1 MKKVIILLI
10 VSFGFL
16 SYSIKG
22 YPGYTVP
29 PKTKKLLF
37 YIQRNHNRNTI
48 VYDAIFDKSGNLDK
62 KNPINVYWIRYQ
74 EYGQT
79 MPLRTIEK
87 LFAYGVKSSKI
98 KGKQNEYKINLVATD
113 KRDFLLKQE
122 APFKAAIYTKINEKP
137 AKLGHLYIFA
147 DNSGFWPKVKY
158 IELFGKDTTTGK
170 RVYEKMLT
178 DQ

>member
-1 MKKVIILLI
+1 MIWRKAFGKLLNGLKMKNYCKNEKVIILLI

-62 KNPINVYWIRYQ
+62 NPINVY
-74 EYGQT
+74 
-79 MPLRTIEK
+79 
-87 LFAYGVKSSKI
+87 
-98 KGKQNEYKINLVATD
+98 
-113 KRDFLLKQE
+113 
-122 APFKAAIYTKINEKP
+122 
-137 AKLGHLYIFA
+137 
-147 DNSGFWPKVKY
+147 
-158 IELFGKDTTTGK
+158 
-170 RVYEKMLT
+170 
-178 DQ
+178 